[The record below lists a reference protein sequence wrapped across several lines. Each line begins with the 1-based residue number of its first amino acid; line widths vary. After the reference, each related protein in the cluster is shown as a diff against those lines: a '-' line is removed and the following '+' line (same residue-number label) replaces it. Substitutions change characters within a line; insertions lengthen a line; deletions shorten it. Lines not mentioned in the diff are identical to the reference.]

1 MTGQNIPEG
10 SIVIT
15 PTEVY
20 NEVKALTDVVRQMVA
35 NDAAEID
42 SRRDLKSRVETL
54 KIETDARLDKFDT
67 RLTAVERK
75 MLMFTGAAA
84 AAGAGIGT
92 WLPRVLGGA

>member
-1 MTGQNIPEG
+1 MSQIPEG

-20 NEVKALTDVVRQMVA
+20 NEVKTLTEVVRKMVA
-35 NDAAEID
+35 QDEAEVDA
-42 SRRDLKSRVETL
+42 RRDLKAKVDSL
-54 KIETDARLDKFDT
+54 DA

-75 MLMFTGAAA
+75 MLLFTGAAA

-92 WLPRVLGGA
+92 WLPRVLGG

>member
-1 MTGQNIPEG
+1 MTTPHIPEG

-20 NEVKALTDVVRQMVA
+20 NEVKSLTDVVRQMVA
-35 NDAAEID
+35 QDAAELE
-42 SRRDLKSRVETL
+42 SRRELKTRV
-54 KIETDARLDKFDT
+54 DALDT

-75 MLMFTGAAA
+75 MLLFTGAAA

-92 WLPRVLGGA
+92 WLPRVLGA

>member
-1 MTGQNIPEG
+1 MAPPEIPEG

-35 NDAAEID
+35 NDTAEVE
-42 SRRDLKSRVETL
+42 SRRELKAKV
-54 KIETDARLDKFDT
+54 DQLDQ

-75 MLMFTGAAA
+75 MLLFTGAAA
-84 AAGAGIGT
+84 AAGAGVGT
-92 WLPRVLGGA
+92 WLPRVFGGG